1 MKKMRFL
8 FTFLVLAYCT
18 GLGATLQTSDVHPFY
33 ERLMREG
40 TDAYRRGDLPAA
52 RRSLRLAVFGFLN
65 EPETLAKG
73 LTWLA
78 LSQGKTGAEEE
89 FRETALRVLELEVRF
104 SAYSGAQI
112 APEIRKEFEELV
124 TQRIPRSTLD
134 ASPIFAEIADRQV
147 AIRLQNLSKRERR
160 SELERLLESQPD
172 NARWRLML
180 AWLDLEDGRNDEA
193 IRNASIVL
201 KAYPGVS
208 DAVVVRGLAFARE
221 KRWDAAAVDL
231 LASKSTRESPEASKE
246 LLKALVELRRW
257 ETASSFLASLPVEIR
272 ADRQIQ
278 ELAGRVYS
286 QKN

>member
-1 MKKMRFL
+1 MRFL
-8 FTFLVLAYCT
+8 FSFVLLAYCT
-18 GLGATLQTSDVHPFY
+18 GLGAAPQKTDVHPFY

-40 TDAYRRGDLPAA
+40 TDAYLRGDLPAA
-52 RRSLRLAVFGFLN
+52 KSSLRLAVFGFLD
-65 EPETLAKG
+65 EPETLAEG

-78 LSQGKTGAEEE
+78 LSQVKTGAEEE

-104 SAYSGAQI
+104 NAYSGAAI
-112 APEIRKEFEELV
+112 APEVRKEFEDFV

-134 ASPIFAEIADRQV
+134 ASPIFAQIADRQV
-147 AIRLQNLSKRERR
+147 AERLQKLSKRDQR

-180 AWLDLEDGRNDEA
+180 AWLDLEDGRNDWA
-193 IRNASIVL
+193 IRNASMVL

-208 DAVVVRGLAFARE
+208 DAIIIRGLAFARE

-231 LASKSTRESPEASKE
+231 LAGNSTRENPEAAKA
-246 LLKALVELRRW
+246 LLTALVELRRW

-286 QKN
+286 QKK